1 MVIVIFHKSKLLV
14 GQEELLFEL
23 SIISIK
29 SPEHREV
36 FAEGLLRIG
45 FGRSY
50 TTTIQLDVLE
60 QSFSSVTVTDMF
72 FVPHVE
78 KINSGFSE
86 EDEVPLT

>member
-1 MVIVIFHKSKLLV
+1 M
-14 GQEELLFEL
+14 FEL

-29 SPEHREV
+29 SPEQREV
-36 FAEGLLRIG
+36 FVAGLLRIG

-50 TTTIQLDVLE
+50 TITLVLDVSE
-60 QSFSSVTVTDMF
+60 QSFSSVTVTDTF

-86 EDEVPLT
+86 EDVVPFT